1 MLDLLSITK
10 RINKTNTNTMKKPM
24 LILFLFASLAT
35 MGQSSKGITRDWT
48 AFSQFLE
55 IESES
60 KKKFKV
66 IASVKVDTEDEA
78 GSASLWARV
87 DNKNT
92 EVGFFDNMGDRLI
105 TINTWKSYT
114 IEGFIDKNSKRLNFG
129 GICIANGKFYFD
141 DFQLY
146 IENDKGDLEL
156 VEVDNSSFE
165 TRVSLGEIPNWKQ
178 GKVKN
183 YKSFAVEDA
192 TNGKLAL
199 LVEGDGVKARPKAVI
214 GNIEDTSP
222 QIGAMIS
229 MLEDLKTRVEYTVQN
244 MSQYEIDHLHDEKAN
259 RIGALI
265 MHLAAAEAYYQ
276 VFTFEGRGFN
286 EEEKK
291 KWDVAL
297 NLGETARGEFKGK
310 DVQHYL
316 DIYNEVRAKTIA
328 ELKKRDDKW
337 FEEMQPSYGMSNH
350 YAWFHVMEHQSS
362 HLGQILF
369 LRKRIPPEAELKIP
383 ETIKD

>member
-1 MLDLLSITK
+1 
-10 RINKTNTNTMKKPM
+10 M
-24 LILFLFASLAT
+24 LI
-35 MGQSSKGITRDWT
+35 
-48 AFSQFLE
+48 
-55 IESES
+55 
-60 KKKFKV
+60 
-66 IASVKVDTEDEA
+66 
-78 GSASLWARV
+78 
-87 DNKNT
+87 
-92 EVGFFDNMGDRLI
+92 
-105 TINTWKSYT
+105 
-114 IEGFIDKNSKRLNFG
+114 
-129 GICIANGKFYFD
+129 
-141 DFQLY
+141 
-146 IENDKGDLEL
+146 
-156 VEVDNSSFE
+156 
-165 TRVSLGEIPNWKQ
+165 
-178 GKVKN
+178 
-183 YKSFAVEDA
+183 
-192 TNGKLAL
+192 
-199 LVEGDGVKARPKAVI
+199 EGDGVEPRAKSVI
-214 GNIEDTSP
+214 GNVEDASP

-229 MLEDLKTRVEYTVQN
+229 MLDDLKTRVEYTVQN

-297 NLGETARGEFKGK
+297 NLGQTARDEFKGK

-369 LRKRIPPEAELKIP
+369 LRKRIPPETELKIP